1 MAKIDLHTHSDFS
14 DGTCS
19 PEEVVHAALK
29 AGVKIFALTDH
40 DSTDGVSHAQAVCN
54 EHNLRCV
61 SGVEISTREHDQLH
75 FTGYN
80 IDLQNADFQAFLA
93 NNRKNRL
100 DRIRKIVTNLQKAG
114 IDLTEEDVFKRAANV
129 VSRAH
134 VADALKAKGFASSR
148 QDAFRRFLVPGQA
161 GYEPSAGVTALE
173 AIRHIKQA
181 GGIAVIAHPGISSS
195 VWDFPAWVE
204 AGLDGIEVFYP
215 AHSYA
220 LKQELLALARRY
232 GLLCTAGSDYHG
244 PKGGRITTPGLNLPE
259 PYYSRLYSKLFVA

>member
-40 DSTDGVSHAQAVCN
+40 DSTDGVSRAQTVCQ

-61 SGVEISTREHDQLH
+61 TGVEISTREHDQLH

-100 DRIRKIVTNLQKAG
+100 DRIRKIITNLQQAG
-114 IDLTEEDVFKRAANV
+114 IDITEDDVFKRAANV

-134 VADALKAKGFASSR
+134 VADALKAKGVASSR
-148 QDAFRRFLVPGQA
+148 QDAFRRYLTPGLPGYVPA
-161 GYEPSAGVTALE
+161 AGVTALE
-173 AIRHIKQA
+173 AIRHIKKA

-195 VWDFPAWVE
+195 VWNFPAWVE
-204 AGLDGIEVFYP
+204 AGLDGVEVFYP
-215 AHSYA
+215 AHSQA
-220 LKQELLALARRY
+220 LKHDLLGIVRRY

-244 PKGGRITTPGLNLPE
+244 PKGGRITHPGLNLPE
-259 PYYSRLYSKLFVA
+259 PYYSRLYSKFFPA